1 MLKEQADRKTVLA
14 KALQRAQN
22 TMAIDNQQMATIL
35 GVNRTTLTRAY
46 QSLNIDPDQNA
57 GRLAALVLRVFRA
70 VHTLMGGNSE
80 NIRHWIN
87 TPNKAFSGGTPLEAM
102 QSIEGLVSVAQYCD
116 AMRGRA

>member
-1 MLKEQADRKTVLA
+1 MLKAQVDRQAVLA
-14 KALQRAQN
+14 KALLRAQDV
-22 TMAIDNQQMATIL
+22 MGVDNQQMAGIL

-46 QSLNIDPDQNA
+46 RSLSLDPEQNA
-57 GRLAALVLRVFRA
+57 GRLAALVLRVYRS

-80 NIRHWIN
+80 NIRHWIS
-87 TPNKAFSGGTPLEAM
+87 TPNHAFAGDTPLASM